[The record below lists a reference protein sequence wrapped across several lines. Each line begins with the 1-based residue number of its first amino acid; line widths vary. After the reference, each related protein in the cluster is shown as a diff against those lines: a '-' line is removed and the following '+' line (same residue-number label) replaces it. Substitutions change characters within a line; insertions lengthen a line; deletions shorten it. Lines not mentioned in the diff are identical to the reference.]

1 MLIGQG
7 CNKMKVNFVLPPI
20 GSSGGIDVIYK
31 YVDLL
36 QKSGYDVCVY
46 KAILA
51 NNMHRYHSNVKNIIH
66 QIYCTAKTVFEKEKY
81 RRTSDCFVW
90 KICNKTIRDADV
102 TIATAWPTAFEV
114 YRLSVSK
121 GNKFYFIQDYE
132 IWDNPE
138 VVKKSYQ
145 LPLNKIV
152 ISTWINDCLKHDLGM
167 GPFPIVY
174 NGLDTSVYHLTA
186 QKKTGNEISFL
197 MLNHKLS
204 QKGVSNGLTAFEEVK
219 KKYPDAKLRMFGMC
233 DNTNLPED
241 VEYFQNPSKDKIVEL
256 YSQADFFIFPSLE
269 EGWGLT
275 PLEAMACGCIVVGT
289 RTGFVLDLGKHRE
302 NMMVSEPGDIDD
314 MVQNIEEVL
323 SNQTLS
329 KKIQKNAVKTAKSLD
344 WKKSANNLMDIL
356 HCYTN

>member
-1 MLIGQG
+1 
-7 CNKMKVNFVLPPI
+7 MKVNFILPPI
-20 GSSGGIDVIYK
+20 GSSGGIDVVYK

-36 QKSGYDVCVY
+36 QKSGHDVCVY
-46 KAILA
+46 KEILA
-51 NNMHRYHSNVKNIIH
+51 NNMHRYHSNAKNIIH
-66 QIYCTAKTVFEKEKY
+66 QIYCTVKTVFEKEKY

-90 KICNKTIRDADV
+90 KVCNKTIRDADV

-121 GNKFYFIQDYE
+121 GNKFYFIQGYE

-152 ISTWINDCLKHDLGM
+152 ISTWINDCLKQDLGI

-174 NGLDTSVYHLTA
+174 NGLDTSVYHLTE

-204 QKGVSNGLTAFEEVK
+204 KKGISNGLSAFKEINK
-219 KKYPDAKLRMFGMC
+219 KHPEAKLRMFGMC
-233 DNTNLPED
+233 DNTNLPEN
-241 VEYFQNPSKDKIVEL
+241 VEYFQDPPKHKIVEL
-256 YSQADFFIFPSLE
+256 YSQADVFIFPSLE

-275 PLEAMACGCIVVGT
+275 PLEAMACGCVVVGT

-302 NMMVSEPGDIDD
+302 NMMISEPGDVDG

-323 SNQTLS
+323 SSCTLS
-329 KKIQKNAVKTAKSLD
+329 GKIQKNAIKTAESLD
-344 WKKSANNLMDIL
+344 WKKSANKLMDTL

>member
-1 MLIGQG
+1 
-7 CNKMKVNFVLPPI
+7 MKVNFVLPPI

-152 ISTWINDCLKHDLGM
+152 ISTWINDCLKQNLGM

-174 NGLDTSVYHLTA
+174 NGLDTSIYHLTT
-186 QKKTGNEISFL
+186 QKKTESEISFL
-197 MLNHKLS
+197 MLNHKL
-204 QKGVSNGLTAFEEVK
+204 
-219 KKYPDAKLRMFGMC
+219 
-233 DNTNLPED
+233 
-241 VEYFQNPSKDKIVEL
+241 
-256 YSQADFFIFPSLE
+256 
-269 EGWGLT
+269 
-275 PLEAMACGCIVVGT
+275 
-289 RTGFVLDLGKHRE
+289 
-302 NMMVSEPGDIDD
+302 
-314 MVQNIEEVL
+314 
-323 SNQTLS
+323 
-329 KKIQKNAVKTAKSLD
+329 
-344 WKKSANNLMDIL
+344 
-356 HCYTN
+356 